1 MAGAIPRA
9 SYAKAIETVGL
20 EVGPMRRNDYE
31 FTSDRALEACS
42 TYDIESVSLVARKPV

>member
-9 SYAKAIETVGL
+9 SYAKAIETGL
-20 EVGPMRRNDYE
+20 QVGPMRRNHSE
-31 FTSDRALEACS
+31 LASVRALEACS

>member
-20 EVGPMRRNDYE
+20 EVGPMRRNDSE
-31 FTSDRALEACS
+31 FASVRALEACS